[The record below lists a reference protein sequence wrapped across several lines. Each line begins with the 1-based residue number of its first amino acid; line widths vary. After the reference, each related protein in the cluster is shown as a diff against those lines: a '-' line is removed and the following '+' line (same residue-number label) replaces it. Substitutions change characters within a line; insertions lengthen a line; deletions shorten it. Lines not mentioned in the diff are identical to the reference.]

1 MDHPISSP
9 LWNVIKAI
17 GICFLAFFLA
27 AVAFALFAAPAIV
40 PAPLVVLVVVL
51 IIWAVIRYRKR
62 WWRAWDEK
70 GRPIDVEVLPDAK
83 VTRR

>member
-27 AVAFALFAAPAIV
+27 AVAFALFAPPPCAFGRSGCCPDNLGRHQISEA
-40 PAPLVVLVVVL
+40 LVASL
-51 IIWAVIRYRKR
+51 
-62 WWRAWDEK
+62 
-70 GRPIDVEVLPDAK
+70 GREGAAN
-83 VTRR
+83 RRRGLA